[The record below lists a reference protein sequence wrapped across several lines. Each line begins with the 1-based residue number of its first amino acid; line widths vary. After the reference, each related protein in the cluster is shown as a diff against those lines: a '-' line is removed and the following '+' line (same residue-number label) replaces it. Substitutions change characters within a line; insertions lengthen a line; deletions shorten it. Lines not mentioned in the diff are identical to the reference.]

1 MEDGLEENIKK
12 EKKNSR
18 IQCLIHIQTPDSMIH
33 VKIELETLHVPLK
46 SEQIFCQETQNL
58 LISDMFFSISTD
70 CTVVCLY
77 FII

>member
-1 MEDGLEENIKK
+1 
-12 EKKNSR
+12 
-18 IQCLIHIQTPDSMIH
+18 MIH
-33 VKIELETLHVPLK
+33 VKIELEILHVPLK